1 MHLLIAYQEHYGKRI
16 TAHIRQHKPA
26 DWKIETITLPP
37 VLPVLIDDPTEFLP
51 DSIKRANLVLGLCEN
66 EGAAKLIPGLAI
78 KSGAK
83 AVIMPIDN
91 AKWITQG
98 LKNQLKNEMT
108 NLGITS
114 VFPKTFCT
122 LTEAESSYGAEME
135 TYKNEFISEFG
146 AHFGRPILKLDI
158 DKNTGIIK
166 IATVVRSAP
175 CGSTHLVAQKL
186 TGIHYSEALPHAGLH
201 AHHFPCLSSMD
212 MQLDGTTLM
221 LIAGNVVN
229 ENVEQEIKEATRGEQ

>member
-1 MHLLIAYQEHYGKRI
+1 MHLLIAYQGHYGKRI

-66 EGAAKLIPGLAI
+66 EGAAQLIPGLAI

-98 LKNQLKNEMT
+98 LKNQLKNEMAKYPQVLINVRT
-108 NLGITS
+108 TEKVDLDNHQQLNAMIQEVEAQLGDEGRVLIRASGTEPLIRVMVEAKDAQLTQQS
-114 VFPKTFCT
+114 AEKLANT
-122 LTEAESSYGAEME
+122 L
-135 TYKNEFISEFG
+135 
-146 AHFGRPILKLDI
+146 R
-158 DKNTGIIK
+158 
-166 IATVVRSAP
+166 
-175 CGSTHLVAQKL
+175 
-186 TGIHYSEALPHAGLH
+186 
-201 AHHFPCLSSMD
+201 
-212 MQLDGTTLM
+212 
-221 LIAGNVVN
+221 
-229 ENVEQEIKEATRGEQ
+229 